1 MFKNLKESFIGL
13 VTTRM
18 FFLMVVLTL
27 LSGLLI
33 YRIFVLQI
41 VNGEEY
47 LNNFKLRIRRETSI
61 ASTRGKIFD
70 RNGVLIAYNDL
81 AYNVTI
87 EDVYESGS
95 SKNANL
101 NATLSKVIN
110 MVEGNGDQ
118 IISDFNVIID
128 TDGNYSY
135 SVSGTQLLRFLADIY
150 GHAQIQDLSY
160 SEQTATPDE
169 LMNHLMTQYGVG
181 SYTIPGD
188 RKTFVPGEG
197 YTKEQALEIIT
208 IRNAMSANTFQK
220 YITTTIAADV
230 CDETVAVI
238 MENSSDLDGI
248 SIEEDTIRKYN
259 QSYYFSNI
267 LGYTGRISQEEY
279 DELSAENEGYTLND
293 MIGKAGIE
301 QTMETVLQ
309 GTKGSE
315 TIYVDNL
322 GKIIETTDRTEPIAG
337 NDLYLTIDSELQEA
351 VYRIL
356 EQKIAGILV
365 DKIEN
370 VKDYTP
376 SPNAS
381 ASSIIIPIDDVY
393 YALFNNSIIDIS
405 RLSSPYAGEYETR
418 VYNAY
423 NNKIASVLDSVRQEL
438 ESGTTPYSAL
448 SEEMQSYQSYII
460 TMLQSSDRNVLV
472 RDNIDTTDATYIAW
486 TTDESI
492 SIKEYLEYAIAQN
505 WVDITKLSL
514 ESKYSDSSEIY
525 QQLVN
530 YIIGN
535 LGQNTEFSKRIYK
548 YMIADNNITG
558 TDICMVLWEQDNVNI
573 TEKEINRL
581 ISGEITAY
589 SFMLNRISQLDITPA
604 QLALDPCSGSVVIT
618 DVGTGEVLALVS
630 YPGYDINRLA
640 NSIDSAYY
648 SKLTTDLSNPLYNYA
663 TQERTAPGSTFK
675 MVSAVAG
682 LMDGVVSLTDTIQ
695 CTGTFDK
702 LNQVH
707 RCWINPGAHGN
718 LNITGAIENS
728 CNVYFYELG
737 YRLATQN
744 GQYDDTF
751 GVDRLEY
758 YADQFGLSETTGI
771 EIAENEPRVSDE
783 YPVLSA
789 IGQGT
794 NNYTT
799 VGLARYVNTVANSG
813 TCYNLSLV
821 DYLTDPYG
829 KLIEDYTPEVR
840 NTIELDSSIW
850 NAVQEGMRRVVANKT
865 SYNDF
870 GVTVAGKT
878 GTAQQTR
885 TRPNHALFVSY
896 APYENPEIAVA
907 TRVAYGYS
915 SDYAAQITKD
925 VYSYYFE
932 LAEKDEIITGNA
944 DLPEAISGNGD

>member
-279 DELSAENEGYTLND
+279 DELSTENEGYTLND

>member
-944 DLPEAISGNGD
+944 DLPEAVSGNGD

>member
-188 RKTFVPGEG
+188 RKTFVPGGG

-423 NNKIASVLDSVRQEL
+423 NNKITSVLDSVRQEL

-707 RCWINPGAHGN
+707 RCWINPGAHGS

-925 VYSYYFE
+925 VYSYYFK

>member
-423 NNKIASVLDSVRQEL
+423 NNKITSVLDSVRQEL

-707 RCWINPGAHGN
+707 RCWINPGAHGS

-925 VYSYYFE
+925 VYSYYFK